1 MAEGF
6 AQIAV
11 RLPVSAALPEC
22 EGQPDLLH
30 SFHRAAQALAQEPI
44 ILGLDYLAMTL
55 SSSRIIPIN
64 HLDRDLQARI
74 KDTNLTSLEGFR
86 SLLREVQQIQEHRW
100 FQGHKGA

>member
-1 MAEGF
+1 
-6 AQIAV
+6 
-11 RLPVSAALPEC
+11 
-22 EGQPDLLH
+22 
-30 SFHRAAQALAQEPI
+30 
-44 ILGLDYLAMTL
+44 MTP